1 MRVAGA
7 VIVRQ
12 RPGTAKGFVFLN
24 LEDETGLVNVVV
36 RPAFFHRQRFTLMQ
50 APFLLVDGTL
60 QHRDGDH
67 LRPRRAA
74 LAAGHGMGAV
84 PSHDFH

>member
-1 MRVAGA
+1 
-7 VIVRQ
+7 

-36 RPAFFHRQRFTLMQ
+36 RPVFFQRQRFTLMQ
-50 APFLLVDGTL
+50 EPFLIVDGTL
-60 QHRDGDH
+60 QRRDGTISVRAGRI
-67 LRPRRAA
+67 RPLPHRFPE
-74 LAAGHGMGAV
+74 V